1 MWVHYLPKSP
11 FSCPQIKPTQI
22 QGIRV
27 GGNSRKTNGK
37 AGTTTEESE
46 KETTKKK
53 KKQLKKKK
61 KRHLRKVLA
70 MEKAVKIKLYLRK
83 EEESMDLI
91 HVSEVAKFQKTYIEQ
106 KDKDY

>member
-22 QGIRV
+22 QGIRG

-46 KETTKKK
+46 KETTK
-53 KKQLKKKK
+53 KKKK

-91 HVSEVAKFQKTYIEQ
+91 HVSEVAKSQKTYIEQ
-106 KDKDY
+106 KDKEY